1 MSPSGI
7 PSGNAANGLDS
18 LHDDNPPHWLKSLQA
33 LTEMDTPCSS
43 APSPASLATPTTT
56 TTTSNTPAAHAQHP
70 HSTHFGSHIP
80 LHRLGWG
87 PYPPLPPGIPAGQF
101 HAGPPPGFQ
110 TPAFRPP
117 VQSQTELLQSAA
129 MDRH

>member
-1 MSPSGI
+1 
-7 PSGNAANGLDS
+7 
-18 LHDDNPPHWLKSLQA
+18 
-33 LTEMDTPCSS
+33 MDTPSGS
-43 APSPASLATPTTT
+43 APGPALTATPTVTAPPT
-56 TTTSNTPAAHAQHP
+56 ATSNAPIHTQQHQ

-87 PYPPLPPGIPAGQF
+87 PYPPLPPGIPTSQF